1 MSFLLMN
8 SKYNERK
15 SKQGKFMLV
24 MIRNSDNDTST
35 QKWCC
40 WLKEGREEAEPLW
53 RLPISIVVVKSY
65 ERMKKND

>member
-35 QKWCC
+35 RK
-40 WLKEGREEAEPLW
+40 
-53 RLPISIVVVKSY
+53 
-65 ERMKKND
+65 